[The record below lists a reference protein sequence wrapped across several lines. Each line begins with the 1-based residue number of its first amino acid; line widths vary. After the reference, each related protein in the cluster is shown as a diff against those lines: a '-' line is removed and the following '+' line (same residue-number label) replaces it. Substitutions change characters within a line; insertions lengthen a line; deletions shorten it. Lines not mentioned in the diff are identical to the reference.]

1 MGMYWSTSLE
11 DSQER
16 RMNISWVLSDSVEI
30 DPTQSIEAL
39 KRLGA
44 FWGSWRTWRAYQ
56 TDNVICHNQVKASE
70 LIKRDFQKQ
79 CNFYIPSSAHVA
91 LGRPAGVQLY
101 AGEFVHDVIQQ
112 EEIVAIHLAAAAS
125 DIVLLL
131 GWNLTEL
138 KPNSDKLKANQA
150 QHHRNLLYQALKDY
164 NQIQWVV
171 VNHAEKLSPNLA
183 ILDNVVTDTLESVL
197 ALAPD

>member
-1 MGMYWSTSLE
+1 
-11 DSQER
+11 
-16 RMNISWVLSDSVEI
+16 MNISWVLADSVVV
-30 DPTQSIEAL
+30 DPTQSIEGL

-44 FWGSWRTWRAYQ
+44 FWGSWKTWRAYQ
-56 TDNVICHNQVKASE
+56 TDNVICHDQIKAAE

-79 CNFYIPSSAHVA
+79 CNFYIPGSVHSG
-91 LGRPAGVQLY
+91 LGRPGGVQLY

-112 EEIVAIHLAAAAS
+112 EEIVALHLAAAAS

-131 GWNLTEL
+131 GWDLTEL
-138 KPNSDKLKANQA
+138 KPDADRLKTNQA

-171 VNHAEKLSPNLA
+171 VDHTGKLAPIFTN
-183 ILDNVVTDTLESVL
+183 LDNVVTDTLESVL